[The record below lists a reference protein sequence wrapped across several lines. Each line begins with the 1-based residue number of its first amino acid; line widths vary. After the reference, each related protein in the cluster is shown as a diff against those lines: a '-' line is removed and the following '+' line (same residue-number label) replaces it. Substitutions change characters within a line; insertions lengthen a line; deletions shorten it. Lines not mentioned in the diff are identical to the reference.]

1 MIARLVPPSE
11 LGKVYGL
18 LAILD
23 ACLPFLALPI
33 ATSLWAATLH
43 SLPGAFCYLNAAVRP
58 LIHPDRYSA
67 SSVSSFWEF
76 GGFTM
81 GSRLC
86 HPKINESR
94 YTKK

>member
-58 LIHPDRYSA
+58 
-67 SSVSSFWEF
+67 
-76 GGFTM
+76 
-81 GSRLC
+81 
-86 HPKINESR
+86 
-94 YTKK
+94 